1 VTRLSA
7 LALAAAVACSGGRTD
22 EHAGHA
28 HAGAAPAAR
37 SGSVPAGVAPASGP
51 CAHGVPAELCTRCNP
66 ELAAVFKETG
76 DWCEAHGVPESHCRA
91 CNPDL
96 DLAAVG
102 AAPGEA
108 WCRAH
113 GVEEARCTKCR
124 PQLITQLIESGDYC
138 REHGYPESACP
149 YCHPERVRAAG
160 HSLPVFPDPGT
171 KVRLAS
177 AATERKAGI
186 ETVEVHPR
194 PFARSIEVVGQLE
207 FAQDRLARLSARGDA
222 QVLEAK
228 VDLGD
233 LVRRGDPLV
242 VLASGAVGGAQ
253 SRLAAARPR
262 VAAARA
268 GLAREESLAA
278 GGVSARRDVEQARAE
293 LAQAEGE
300 EATAL
305 AELRAAGAGERGAG
319 GRHVL
324 AAPFDGTVVARAAVA
339 GRTVGDGEVLVE
351 VADVRTL
358 WAVLDVPEEEAGAI
372 RPGQRAFVRVDG
384 DGAAREGRVA
394 RVAAVVDPRT
404 RAVRVRVE
412 LPNPD
417 GALRAGAFLRATIEV
432 ETPRAALLVPRDAVQ
447 RAQAHDLVFVRTAPG
462 EYEPVNVRLGARAG
476 PDVEVAAGLRPG
488 VHVVTTGA
496 FALKT
501 EILKDSIGAG
511 CADH

>member
-7 LALAAAVACSGGRTD
+7 LALMAAVACSRGPSG
-22 EHAGHA
+22 EHAGHDHA
-28 HAGAAPAAR
+28 AAVPAADAGAHPAA
-37 SGSVPAGVAPASGP
+37 AAASGA
-51 CAHGVPAELCTRCNP
+51 CTHGVPAELCTRCNP
-66 ELAAVFKETG
+66 DLAPVFKEAG
-76 DWCEAHGVPESHCRA
+76 DWCEAHGLPESQCRA
-91 CNPDL
+91 CNPGL
-96 DLAAVG
+96 ELAATS
-102 AAPGEA
+102 AAAGEA
-108 WCRAH
+108 WCKEH
-113 GVEEARCTKCR
+113 GIEESRCTKCR
-124 PQLITQLIESGDYC
+124 PQLVATFIQAGDYC

-149 YCHPERVRAAG
+149 YCRPERVRALG
-160 HSLPVFPDPGT
+160 HALPVFPEPGT

-186 ETVEVHPR
+186 ETVEVRPR

-222 QVLEAK
+222 QVLEVT
-228 VDLGD
+228 VDVGD
-233 LVRRGDPLV
+233 AVRRGDPLV
-242 VLASGAVGGAQ
+242 VLASGVVGGAQ
-253 SRLAAARPR
+253 SRLAAARAR
-262 VAAARA
+262 VSAARA
-268 GLAREESLAA
+268 GLAREESLVA

-293 LAQAEGE
+293 LAQAAGE
-300 EATAL
+300 EAAAL

-324 AAPFDGTVVARAAVA
+324 AAPFDGTVVSRTAVA
-339 GRTVGDGEVLVE
+339 GRTVADGEVLVE

-372 RPGQRAFVRVDG
+372 RAGQRALVRVDG
-384 DGAAREGRVA
+384 GGPAREGRVA
-394 RVAAVVDPRT
+394 RVAATVDPRT

-417 GALRAGAFLRATIEV
+417 GALRAGAFLRATVEV
-432 ETPRAALLVPRDAVQ
+432 EEPRAALLVPRDAVQ

-476 PDVEVAAGLRPG
+476 PDVEIAAGLSPG
-488 VHVVTTGA
+488 AHVVTTGA